1 MDGDAELVDSER
13 QVAPVAGAAVE
24 AIFRICPCKAL
35 LIKSRMA
42 DGSELPM
49 GADVLDENN
58 TVVGIAGQG
67 ENLPPHRTDKRPLV
81 SSLG

>member
-1 MDGDAELVDSER
+1 MKV
-13 QVAPVAGAAVE
+13 V
-24 AIFRICPCKAL
+24 FRTRHGKAL

-67 ENLPPHRTDKRPLV
+67 ANLPPHRTDKRPFV